1 MPGVEFPPLLFVD
14 LWCMFMLEFASA
26 LWFIFTDVEVSL
38 RDEDDDDDDEEEEDD
53 DDKDVDETLDV
64 FNWCK
69 FIRVDMF
76 VSLPNLTDNIKRA
89 KIEEVVFFL
98 IKYIVSRK
106 TNNFKQKEI

>member
-1 MPGVEFPPLLFVD
+1 
-14 LWCMFMLEFASA
+14 MFMLEFASA

-38 RDEDDDDDDEEEEDD
+38 RDEDDDEEEEDD

-76 VSLPNLTDNIKRA
+76 VSPPNLTDNIKTS
-89 KIEEVVFFL
+89 E
-98 IKYIVSRK
+98 
-106 TNNFKQKEI
+106 N